1 MPFRQPG
8 WAEHTVPDDTFR
20 DRLGYIEVF
29 HYSYFPDVAATREV
43 DMWKPW
49 QWGHGSHEAALT
61 NAREAAT
68 ELSRRRVERDD
79 VELYLA
85 QRSSVA
91 RLSSRRA

>member
-8 WAEHTVPDDTFR
+8 WAGHTVPDFTFR
-20 DRLGYIEVF
+20 DGLGQTEVI
-29 HYSYFPDVAATREV
+29 HYSYFLTQWSTREV